1 MPHELTPEG
10 RERLSRLAKQ
20 RHASG
25 AFGDPVA
32 NGRKGGRPRGGSKK
46 KQRISKRVAE
56 AAAEDRN
63 AMAIIQVFK
72 DAIHPNQPMT
82 VRLKGAQAWADIA
95 AQHQKMELSEQA
107 QEQAHISR
115 EDLLKLLAQK
125 FTSGPTANVLRG
137 QIESQTGV
145 IDATVVEEEP
155 DDDGSE
161 IS

>member
-1 MPHELTPEG
+1 VPHELTPEG

-25 AFGDPVA
+25 RFGDPVV
-32 NGRKGGRPRGGSKK
+32 NGRKGGRPKGGSRKK
-46 KQRISKRVAE
+46 ARISKRVAE

-63 AMAIIQVFK
+63 SLAIIQVFK

-107 QEQAHISR
+107 QEQAQHSR
-115 EDLLKLLAQK
+115 QDLLSLLSEKL
-125 FTSGPTANVLRG
+125 TTGPTATILRG
-137 QIESQTGV
+137 QIESETG
-145 IDATVVEEEP
+145 ITEADVVEEP
-155 DDDGSE
+155 NGNGSE
-161 IS
+161 TS

>member
-20 RHASG
+20 RHATG

-46 KQRISKRVAE
+46 KHRISKRVAE

-63 AMAIIQVFK
+63 ALAIIQVFK

-95 AQHQKMELSEQA
+95 AQHQKMELSEAA
-107 QEQAHISR
+107 QEQAMHSRDDLIS
-115 EDLLKLLAQK
+115 LLADK
-125 FTSGPTANVLRG
+125 LTKGPTAAVIRG
-137 QIESQTGV
+137 RIESEAGIIEARV
-145 IDATVVEEEP
+145 IEDP
-155 DDDGSE
+155 DDLES
-161 IS
+161 S